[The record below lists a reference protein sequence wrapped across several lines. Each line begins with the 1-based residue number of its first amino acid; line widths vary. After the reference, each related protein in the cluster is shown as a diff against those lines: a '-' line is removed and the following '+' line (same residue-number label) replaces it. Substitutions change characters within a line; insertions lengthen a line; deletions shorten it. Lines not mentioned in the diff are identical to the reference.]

1 MIMSKLITQ
10 TPFFIVLELS
20 RRVFPEKMRPE
31 LEKLVPQHPF
41 DAHGL
46 RNCKSRARIFSL
58 TAMKS
63 FMSENPNF

>member
-1 MIMSKLITQ
+1 MPRGI
-10 TPFFIVLELS
+10 
-20 RRVFPEKMRPE
+20 FPEKMSPVV
-31 LEKLVPQHPF
+31 EKLVPQHPF